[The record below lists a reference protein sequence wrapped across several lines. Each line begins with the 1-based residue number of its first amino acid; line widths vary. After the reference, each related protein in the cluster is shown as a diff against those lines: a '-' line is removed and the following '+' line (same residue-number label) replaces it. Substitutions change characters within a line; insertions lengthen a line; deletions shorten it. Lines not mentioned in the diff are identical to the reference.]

1 MRKLASFVVLL
12 SISSVAAAGISARVC
27 LSDGNTPLEPADANT
42 PFVYRDIMVGT
53 KLTIIVSSDA
63 PGRWSGGLYIEG
75 DDRDYGVLSGRAAY
89 NAKTRDWE
97 GSHLP
102 AAGLTARVENVED
115 MLSSG
120 FELGSHNSA
129 VPGDWFII
137 DYTATKV
144 GVCRVALY
152 ESPPLGQ
159 RPVNPYEPSP
169 PDAGLP
175 PVLLAELVFN
185 QVPTR
190 DFDQDATVGLGDF
203 AIFASYWGATTC
215 TGQDWC
221 QGADLDAD
229 GNVDAADLALFAD
242 YWLKKT
248 Q

>member
-1 MRKLASFVVLL
+1 MRKLASFVIFL

-63 PGRWSGGLYIEG
+63 PGSWGGSLYVEG
-75 DDRDYGVLSGRAAY
+75 SDRDFGVLSGRPAY

-102 AAGLTARVENVED
+102 AAGLTARVTYSPD
-115 MLSSG
+115 FLSDG
-120 FELGSHNSA
+120 FNLNSHNTA

-144 GVCRVALY
+144 GVCRVEFY
-152 ESPPLGQ
+152 DYTILGDMFV
-159 RPVNPYEPSP
+159 P
-169 PDAGLP
+169 AG
-175 PVLLAELVFN
+175 ELVFN